1 MTNANATVP
10 TWITRGKTIR
20 ELIKELNT
28 FENQDLEVRISMD
41 DGLTHKPIS
50 ILGKDGLYC
59 VLRNCENR
67 YDSKSNN

>member
-1 MTNANATVP
+1 MTNTNSTVP
-10 TWITRGKTIR
+10 AWITRGKTIR

-50 ILGKDGLYC
+50 ILGKSGIYC
-59 VLRNCENR
+59 ILENCESR
-67 YDSKSNN
+67 YDSSSNG